1 MNDVVSDVA
10 MVTRA
15 FFVKGVVGPK
25 GENGVIGEDGR
36 QVCVC
41 VCVCF
46 FVCVCM
52 YDVQHLHASYR
63 VPKEPKEQRVKRDVQ
78 DHQ

>member
-1 MNDVVSDVA
+1 MNDVVSHVA

-41 VCVCF
+41 VCVCVCV
-46 FVCVCM
+46 FVCVCACTM
-52 YDVQHLHASYR
+52 YNTYVHHNGSGIGFPR
-63 VPKEPKEQRVKRDVQ
+63 NQRSKG
-78 DHQ
+78 